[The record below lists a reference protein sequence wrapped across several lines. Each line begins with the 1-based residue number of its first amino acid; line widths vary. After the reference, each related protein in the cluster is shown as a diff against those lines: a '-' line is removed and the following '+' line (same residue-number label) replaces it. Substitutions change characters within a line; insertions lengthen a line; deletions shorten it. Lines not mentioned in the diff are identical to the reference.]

1 MSFKK
6 TVFFFSF
13 LIFGCSGDS
22 VNDSVDENDPNN
34 VSEPIDG
41 SDPNLEVGLKTYAAE
56 KGKYIGNLMRN
67 GMFDNPQVN
76 NGSTDNILKTEYNAL
91 VLGNKMKMSNLL
103 PSRPIDPFA
112 VNINDINTYNID
124 LFVNYANSHAMRK
137 RGHVMI
143 WYKQIPNW
151 LENEA
156 PSWSAQQVYDFSK
169 SYILALS
176 AYCNDKIDE
185 WDVINEAIVNNG
197 YRTNTWYDVV
207 NTQATND
214 GSIGFDAYF
223 SNLFKWARQGDP
235 NAALF
240 YNDFNIEPFGTSKN
254 NFMRSLVKRLK
265 QDHNAPIDGVGLQ
278 SHFTI
283 DQVSSFFVSKIG
295 QTIDDLAE
303 SGFTANITELD
314 IRICEGDNGTLEDQ
328 KEAYKNIVATAFS
341 RDNCNTILLWGS
353 SDNDS
358 WIPGHYDGCGQA
370 TPHDENF
377 EKKPA
382 YYGIEEALM
391 EL

>member
-6 TVFFFSF
+6 TVFFFAF

-112 VNINDINTYNID
+112 VNINDINTDNID
-124 LFVNYANSHAMRK
+124 LFVNYANNHAMRK

-197 YRTNTWYDVV
+197 YRTSTWYDVV

-314 IRICEGDNGTLEDQ
+314 IRICEGDSGTLEDQ